1 MQFGAQF
8 VNYVCTWDDTLA
20 CIQSIQDGRWVSLWW
35 SDHFLVPAG
44 RPVWNRESLEGWSVV
59 TAAAAIT
66 RDLELGLL
74 VTGNIYRNPALLA
87 KMPVTVDQISL
98 GRYVLGF
105 GAGLFGAEHEAYGI
119 EFPSLKERCDRLE
132 EALDVITALF
142 ALEPEQTASYE
153 GKYYTLKDSPMNPPS
168 VRRPRVPILVGGNGE
183 KRTLKTCAKYAD
195 ICNIDFNNP
204 GGVAVFEHKMQVL
217 DKHCEDLG
225 RDPAEIKRT
234 MLIPIRIA
242 DDEAV
247 AKAELERR
255 PWILCGKPSYI
266 VDLIG
271 QYFDA
276 GLEEIMFSGVP
287 TKKESFDRINADVLS
302 AFD

>member
-1 MQFGAQF
+1 MKFGAQF

-20 CIQSIQDGRWVSLWW
+20 CIQSIQDGRWDSLWW

-44 RPVWNRESLEGWSVV
+44 RPIWNRESLEGWSVV

-87 KMPVTVDQISL
+87 KMAVTVDQISH
-98 GRYVLGF
+98 GRYVLGI
-105 GAGLFGAEHEAYGI
+105 GAGWFAAEHEAYGI

-153 GKYYTLKDSPMNPPS
+153 GKYYTLKDSPMHPPS

-204 GGVAVFEHKMQVL
+204 GGVDVFKHKMQVL
-217 DKHCEDLG
+217 NKH
-225 RDPAEIKRT
+225 
-234 MLIPIRIA
+234 
-242 DDEAV
+242 
-247 AKAELERR
+247 
-255 PWILCGKPSYI
+255 
-266 VDLIG
+266 
-271 QYFDA
+271 
-276 GLEEIMFSGVP
+276 
-287 TKKESFDRINADVLS
+287 
-302 AFD
+302 

>member
-1 MQFGAQF
+1 M
-8 VNYVCTWDDTLA
+8 
-20 CIQSIQDGRWVSLWW
+20 CI
-35 SDHFLVPAG
+35 
-44 RPVWNRESLEGWSVV
+44 
-59 TAAAAIT
+59 
-66 RDLELGLL
+66 RD
-74 VTGNIYRNPALLA
+74 RFA
-87 KMPVTVDQISL
+87 
-98 GRYVLGF
+98 
-105 GAGLFGAEHEAYGI
+105 AEHEAYGI

-204 GGVAVFEHKMQVL
+204 GGVDVFSHKMQVL
-217 DKHCEDLG
+217 NKHCEDLG

-234 MLIPIRIA
+234 MLIPMRIT
-242 DDEAV
+242 DDEA
-247 AKAELERR
+247 ASKAELERR

-287 TKKESFDRINADVLS
+287 TKKENFDRINADVLS

>member
-1 MQFGAQF
+1 MRFGIQF
-8 VNYVCTWDDTLA
+8 VNYVCTWDDTLD
-20 CIQSIQDGRWVSLWW
+20 CIQSIQDGRWDSLWW
-35 SDHFLVPAG
+35 SDHFLVPAP
-44 RPVWNRESLEGWSVV
+44 RPIWNRESLEGWSVV

-74 VTGNIYRNPALLA
+74 VSGNNYRNPALLA
-87 KMPVTVDQISL
+87 KMAVTVDQISH
-98 GRYVLGF
+98 GRYVLGI
-105 GAGLFGAEHEAYGI
+105 GAGWFAAEHEAYGI

-204 GGVAVFEHKMQVL
+204 GGVDVFKHKMQVL
-217 DKHCEDLG
+217 EKHCEDLG

-234 MLIPIRIA
+234 MLIPMQIT
-242 DDEAV
+242 DDEAE
-247 AKAELERR
+247 AKAALERQ

-276 GLEEIMFSGVP
+276 GLEEIMFSGVL
-287 TKKESFDRINADVLS
+287 TKKENFDRINADVLS

>member
-1 MQFGAQF
+1 MRFGAQF

-20 CIQSIQDGRWVSLWW
+20 AIQTIQDGRWHSLWW
-35 SDHFLVPAG
+35 SDHFLVPAHQA
-44 RPVWNRESLEGWSVV
+44 VWNKESLEGWSVV

-66 RDLELGLL
+66 KDLELGLL

-87 KMPVTVDQISL
+87 KMAVTVDQISH
-98 GRYVLGF
+98 GRYVLGI
-105 GAGLFGAEHEAYGI
+105 GAGWFKAEHEAYGI
-119 EFPSLKERCDRLE
+119 EYPGLKERCDRLE
-132 EALDVITALF
+132 ESLDVITALF
-142 ALEPEQTASYE
+142 ALEPEQTASYA
-153 GKYYTLKDSPMNPPS
+153 GKYYSLNNSPMNPPS
-168 VRRPRVPILVGGNGE
+168 IRRPRVPILVGGNGE
-183 KRTLKTCAKYAD
+183 KRTLKTCARYGD

-204 GGVAVFEHKMQVL
+204 GGVDVFKHKMEVL
-217 DKHCEDLG
+217 NKHCEDIG

-234 MLIPIRIA
+234 MLIPMRIT

-247 AKAELERR
+247 AKAELESR
-255 PWILCGKPSYI
+255 PWTLTGKPSYI
-266 VDLIG
+266 IDLIG

-287 TKKESFDRINADVLS
+287 TKKANFDRINSDILS